1 MPIPLLL
8 AAAPALASGLFG
20 AVKGVQALNQSK
32 KIKPDYYSLDDPR
45 LTGMASEFAKQ
56 RLGLAQTQL
65 NAQDPFAAAQQR
77 GILGSQAGAMASAQ
91 RSVTDP
97 AQALAMTAA
106 IQGNTNQAMFQQ
118 GLQNQQ
124 NYQQRLSNLT
134 GAQEGMIQE
143 RDKAFQERMNKFL
156 MDQQRK
162 DALQQAGSQSLINA
176 GSSLSGSLIGIG
188 KAGGFGKLGFGK
200 GGSNP
205 FNFQTQDMKN
215 LGISMAEIMGVKG
228 KP

>member
-8 AAAPALASGLFG
+8 AAAPAIASSLFG

-45 LTGMASEFAKQ
+45 LGGMASEFAKQ

-124 NYQQRLSNLT
+124 NYQQRLTNLT

-143 RDKAFQERMNKFL
+143 RDKAFQERLNKFQ

-176 GSSLSGSLIGIG
+176 GSSLGSSLIGIG
-188 KAGGFGKLGFGK
+188 KIGGFGKLGFGK

-205 FNFQTQDMKN
+205 FNFQTDYMKSA
-215 LGISMAEIMGVKG
+215 GINMAEIMGVKG